1 MYPTSDWDPGSETD
15 GLRDPLV
22 LLLVPGWP
30 SVCPLAP
37 AIVTVCK

>member
-30 SVCPLAP
+30 SV
-37 AIVTVCK
+37 